1 LENPE
6 LLSLE
11 VMTPEMFRKALN
23 LYFEALDLYNIVL
36 AWRFLQP
43 RESVKRLLS
52 GGSRISIKPLA

>member
-1 LENPE
+1 
-6 LLSLE
+6 
-11 VMTPEMFRKALN
+11 MAPEMFRKALN